1 MKKYMLLSAV
11 LLLIMAMAAGCG
23 KKGSADASEDGKKA
37 VSDESLNKVKEKGKF
52 VLGLDDSFP
61 PMGYKDENNQIVGFD
76 IDVAGEVCSRMGVE
90 LVLQPIDWDAK
101 EQELATGNID
111 CIWNGMS
118 FSEDRKEKM
127 ELSDAYMKNTQ
138 VAVVLADSPVQSLS
152 DLAGK
157 VVVIQNGSTAS
168 EAVEADKEFKSS
180 LKELVKVSDNVQAM
194 MDLKISG
201 SDAVVMDE
209 VVARFYTEKEKG
221 IYRILDE
228 SLADENYVIGFKK
241 GNTAL
246 CSEVNRILK
255 EMAEDGKLGE
265 ISKTW
270 FGKDITT
277 VK

>member
-11 LLLIMAMAAGCG
+11 LLLVMAMAAGCG